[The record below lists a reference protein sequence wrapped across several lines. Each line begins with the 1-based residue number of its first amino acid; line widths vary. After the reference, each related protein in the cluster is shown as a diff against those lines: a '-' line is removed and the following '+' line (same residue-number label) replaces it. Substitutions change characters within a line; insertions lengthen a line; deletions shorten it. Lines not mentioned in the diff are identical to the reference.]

1 MQPSRVPNIAVLI
14 NTSTGWGQR
23 LIRGIIQY
31 AQQQGPW
38 SLWIEPSTFQPEVH
52 VPDGWRG
59 DGIIARVATQ
69 RMARHIRST
78 GLPCVNIS
86 AIDVPGATFPRVM
99 PDFRKLARIAAEHLL
114 NRGFRNFAY
123 YGPRHRSLVRA
134 HYEGFAEALR
144 DAQRVCI
151 PYRSGRGQAGLS
163 PWLAR
168 HTDLIR
174 WVRELPKPI
183 AVLTWFVECGRDII
197 DACRDAGILVPEEV
211 AVLASDD
218 DPLLCNA
225 CLPPLSGITSSS
237 DQSGYQA
244 AALLDGLLH
253 GKRPPKR
260 PVLIEPTSVVSRR
273 STDTLA
279 IDNAD
284 LAQAISYLR
293 THAAEPLRVTD
304 VLRLFPFSR
313 RQLEQEFR
321 RVLGRSPAQEI
332 RRVRLERAKQLLA
345 ETDLPIP
352 AVAASSGFN
361 SPEHF
366 ARTFKAH
373 FGRSPLKY
381 RGTTRRHMWQEEVAK
396 P

>member
-1 MQPSRVPNIAVLI
+1 MPTSRPPNIAVLI

-31 AQQQGPW
+31 AQQRGPW

-52 VPDGWRG
+52 LPDGWRG
-59 DGIIARVATQ
+59 NGIIARVATR
-69 RMARHIRST
+69 RMAGHIRST

-86 AIDVPGATFPRVM
+86 AIDIPGATFPRVM

-114 NRGFRNFAY
+114 NRGFRHFGY
-123 YGPRHRSLVRA
+123 HGPRHRSLVRA
-134 HYEGFAEALR
+134 HYEGFADALR
-144 DAQRVCI
+144 DARRVCI
-151 PYRSGRGQAGLS
+151 PYRPRRRQRGLS

-174 WVRELPKPI
+174 WVLELPKPI

-197 DACRDAGILVPEEV
+197 DACRDADILVPEEV

-237 DQSGYQA
+237 ERSGYQA

-253 GKRPPKR
+253 GKRPPKH
-260 PVLIEPTSVVSRR
+260 PILIEPTSLVSRR

-279 IDNAD
+279 IDDAD

-293 THAAEPLRVTD
+293 THAAEPLYVSD
-304 VLRLFPFSR
+304 VLRLVPFSR

-332 RRVRLERAKQLLA
+332 RRVRLERAPQLLT

-352 AVAASSGFN
+352 DVAASSGFN

-366 ARTFKAH
+366 ARTFKSQ
-373 FGRSPLKY
+373 FGQSPLKF
-381 RGTTRRHMWQEEVAK
+381 RGVTRTRMWREDSWE